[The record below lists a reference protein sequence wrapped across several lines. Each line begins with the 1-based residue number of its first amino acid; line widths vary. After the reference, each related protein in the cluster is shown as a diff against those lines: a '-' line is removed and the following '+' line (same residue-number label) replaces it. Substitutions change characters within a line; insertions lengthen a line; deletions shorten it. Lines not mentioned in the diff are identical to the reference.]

1 MAEISGL
8 VEETAG
14 RPPIVV
20 GPGCKPE
27 IGTENIKLPRLNV
40 TLGNGPSISG
50 PTQMH
55 ILRYIDD
62 TVVSIL
68 PAYIAHPDDIAA
80 MRAYYQST

>member
-1 MAEISGL
+1 M
-8 VEETAG
+8 
-14 RPPIVV
+14 
-20 GPGCKPE
+20 
-27 IGTENIKLPRLNV
+27 
-40 TLGNGPSISG
+40 LGNGPSISG

-68 PAYIAHPDDIAA
+68 PAVNIRSGCNKHIAHPDDIAV